1 MTPEIHLHIL
11 ASGSKGNAT
20 LVEGPDGL
28 VLIDCGLS
36 RKLLME
42 RARELGVSC
51 DDIRAVLVTH
61 EHSDHVSG
69 ISVFAR
75 RFDGPFFATAST
87 IAARSYLMEI
97 PFELVNH
104 SDTLELAGMRVQC
117 FPTSHD
123 VADPMCFRFET
134 THDAIGYCTDTGVL
148 TPEAKAALTG
158 VRVLALESNHD
169 PQMLKSGPYP
179 GYLKARVGGSRG
191 HLSNT
196 QAAEALPELIG
207 PSTEIVIGM
216 HLSQE
221 NNRPSLAVRAMA
233 QAVGAVT
240 ANSTF
245 TEARTPD
252 GRLSICAASQDTP
265 ITIW

>member
-20 LVEGPDGL
+20 LVEGPDGIIL
-28 VLIDCGLS
+28 VDCGLS
-36 RKLLME
+36 RKRLLE
-42 RARELGVSC
+42 RARELGVST

-75 RFDGPFFATAST
+75 RFDGPLFATAST
-87 IAARSYLMEI
+87 VATRSYLTEI
-97 PFELVNH
+97 PFELVSH
-104 SDTLELAGMRVQC
+104 SDAFELAGMQVQC

-123 VADPMCFRFET
+123 VADPMCFRFST
-134 THDAIGYCTDTGVL
+134 AHDAVGYCTDTGVL
-148 TPEAKAALTG
+148 TPAAKEALAG

-169 PQMLKSGPYP
+169 PQMLKTGPYP
-179 GYLKARVGGSRG
+179 GYLKARVGSAYG
-191 HLSNT
+191 HLSNE
-196 QAAEALPELIG
+196 QAAEALGELVG
-207 PSTEIVIGM
+207 PNTEVVIGM

-233 QAVGAVT
+233 KAVGAVA

-252 GRLSICAASQDTP
+252 GRLTVCVASQEIP
-265 ITIW
+265 MSVW